1 LKLFEKINKLFSLN
15 HKYSL
20 PTFGVLFL
28 ASLICA
34 TLLQQPIILLLPFL
48 ALSILYA
55 LYNLVVVWYL
65 LIALLPISFEYQLTE
80 FLGLDVPDELLMMF
94 LSFIFFILLI
104 VKKINIPKV
113 FLNNTISG
121 VIFLALY
128 WSVVSAFFSSQPI
141 LSFKYV
147 LAKLW
152 FLVPFVILPWLL
164 LKNTKL
170 VITTAVCL
178 IVPMTLIVIIALVK
192 HAKLGFLFDNINEAV
207 QPFFR
212 NHVNYGAMLVC
223 LIVPV
228 WAIYKHCSHIQTKR
242 VLLGILFIYSLALFF
257 SYSRGAWLALVV
269 GIVAMWLIKM
279 RALAYAFILSLVV
292 VVVSLLWLTKEN
304 RYLNYHHN
312 YKKTIYHA
320 DFKDHMSATFA
331 GTDMS
336 NAERFNRWVAGIRMS
351 KNNTL
356 TGFGPNTFYHNYK
369 PYIVSYFKTWVSD
382 NKEKSTVHNYFLLL
396 LVEQG
401 WPGLLLFISLL
412 FFAFKKVEQLH
423 KKISNAI
430 DKTIVMCLGIM
441 LSMIVTLN
449 MLSDLIETD
458 KIGSI
463 FYLCLGLLIWMEIKY
478 KKTITT

>member
-1 LKLFEKINKLFSLN
+1 MFSFT

-20 PTFGVLFL
+20 YSLGTLFL
-28 ASLICA
+28 VSLLSAI
-34 TLLQQPIILLLPFL
+34 LLQQPIVLLLPFL
-48 ALSILYA
+48 AISILYA
-55 LYNLVVVWYL
+55 LHNLVVVWYL

-80 FLGLDVPDELLMMF
+80 FLGLDIPDELLMMF
-94 LSFIFFILLI
+94 LSFVFFILL
-104 VKKINIPKV
+104 VAKKITIPKI
-113 FLNNTISG
+113 FLNTTLTTI
-121 VIFLALY
+121 IFLSLCWAM
-128 WSVVSAFFSSQPI
+128 VSAFFSTHPI

-147 LAKLW
+147 LAKIW
-152 FLVPFVILPWLL
+152 FLVPFVLLPWLL
-164 LKNTKL
+164 IKNSKHIIIAAICL
-170 VITTAVCL
+170 V
-178 IVPMTLIVIIALVK
+178 VPMTLIVCSALLK

-223 LIVPV
+223 LMVLV
-228 WAIYKHCSHIQTKR
+228 WALYNHCTHIQTKR
-242 VLLGILFIYSLALFF
+242 ILLGMLLLYSVALFF
-257 SYSRGAWLALVV
+257 SYSRGAWLALVI
-269 GIVAMWLIKM
+269 GIIAMGLIKI
-279 RALAYAFILSLVV
+279 RALSYAFVLSLVI
-292 VVVSLLWLTKEN
+292 VSIGLLWLTQEN

-320 DFKDHMSATFA
+320 NFKDHMSATFA

-351 KNNTL
+351 NSNSL

-396 LVEQG
+396 LLEQG
-401 WPGLLLFISLL
+401 WPGLLLFILLL
-412 FFAFKKVEQLH
+412 FFAFKRVEWLY
-423 KKISNAI
+423 KNIPDAI
-430 DKTIVMCLGIM
+430 DKTIVLCIGMI
-441 LSMIVTLN
+441 LSMVVTLN

-458 KIGSI
+458 KIGSL
-463 FYLCLGLLIWMEIKY
+463 FYLCMGLLVWMEVKY